1 MAFNRRS
8 MFGTLA
14 QTCDLLDI
22 ERCSVII
29 VGGGASLYYGLR
41 ETTQDIDV
49 ALDSE
54 CFDRIVAD
62 QNLTSTILPM
72 LGSCPSI
79 EVVTFGGVDFH
90 RVANIDS
97 QERRSHR
104 GFGVQTK
111 LNLLRFRVALGRGK
125 DLSDIES
132 LEEFWGM
139 LSAFENNRLK
149 RLMEQ
154 YHDHT

>member
-22 ERCSVII
+22 ERRNVII

-41 ETTQDIDV
+41 ETTQDIDA

-62 QNLTSTILPM
+62 
-72 LGSCPSI
+72 
-79 EVVTFGGVDFH
+79 
-90 RVANIDS
+90 
-97 QERRSHR
+97 
-104 GFGVQTK
+104 
-111 LNLLRFRVALGRGK
+111 
-125 DLSDIES
+125 
-132 LEEFWGM
+132 
-139 LSAFENNRLK
+139 
-149 RLMEQ
+149 
-154 YHDHT
+154 